1 MSEYTPRLKFD
12 DLSSELD
19 QFLNRFNA
27 GRSSANSGST
37 SGGSTTGSS
46 RGDEYEEEDDP
57 YSGRHSNHSGHSAP
71 PVTTPVAPP
80 GANPG
85 SAMPP
90 DKYNPVLHHARRLTF
105 GPTPELVATIAAMGT
120 AAWIDEQLA
129 WQSIDESALEPLL
142 ASFPLALMTPAEI
155 AVAAATGTNPM
166 LIISDMSAA
175 ALGRAVWGKRQLHEM
190 LVDFWSNHFS
200 IDVNVKTVRAYAPIA
215 DQQVIRANSTG
226 RFADMLLA
234 SAKSPA
240 MLNVLDN
247 FKSRAD
253 GTHVPNENYA
263 RELME
268 LHTVGVD
275 GGYDE
280 TDVKEVAALLSGWTV
295 SRLTNTFIF
304 DPRMH
309 DMGSLAT
316 TGDVLGWRP
325 NGLTG
330 LAAGESF
337 IDFLA
342 HHPKTA
348 ARLAH
353 KLCVRFIG
361 DYVAPTDPIVATVA
375 AAYLANDTAIAPT
388 VRTLLLST
396 DFQDSAR
403 LKARRPFEFV
413 AGTLR
418 EVQVSFTPA
427 AAPALRSIATT
438 TLTGLGQQLFG
449 WPLPNGY
456 ADSDIKWISAGGM
469 LDRWRF
475 AQQVATNAFVGLT
488 VDTAGLVGNPAPVTV
503 SGLINSIATGTI
515 GENLD
520 LTTLIAVLT
529 SLGMDGDMRWPSW
542 YDPTPIL
549 AAVLQSP
556 QNQIR

>member
-142 ASFPLALMTPAEI
+142 ASFPLALMT
-155 AVAAATGTNPM
+155 VAAATGTNPM

-240 MLNVLDN
+240 MLNFLDN

-309 DMGSLAT
+309 
-316 TGDVLGWRP
+316 
-325 NGLTG
+325 
-330 LAAGESF
+330 
-337 IDFLA
+337 
-342 HHPKTA
+342 
-348 ARLAH
+348 
-353 KLCVRFIG
+353 